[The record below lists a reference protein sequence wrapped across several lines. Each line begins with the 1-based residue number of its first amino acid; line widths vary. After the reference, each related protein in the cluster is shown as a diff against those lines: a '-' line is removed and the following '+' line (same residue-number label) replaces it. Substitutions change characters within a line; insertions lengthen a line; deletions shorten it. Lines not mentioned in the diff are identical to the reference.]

1 MQISTNVNKAF
12 SISNVQSR
20 EQISVGGDAAVDN
33 DAAASAGAAAVVAG
47 QGYYAKQPKQ
57 TELND
62 TRRTANKLS
71 FRKYLYFNCIYFR
84 RSRAS
89 QNGKNQR

>member
-20 EQISVGGDAAVDN
+20 EQISVGGAAAVDN
-33 DAAASAGAAAVVAG
+33 DAAASVAAVVAG

-62 TRRTANKLS
+62 AKRTANKL
-71 FRKYLYFNCIYFR
+71 
-84 RSRAS
+84 
-89 QNGKNQR
+89 